1 MKKKTKIKK
10 VSLPYKLSGLIKLAI
25 KDLKLV
31 MKDKRYQLALA
42 SEWHYPTLDNK
53 CLVCLA
59 GAVLAK
65 SCGVKINQEAGPYEP
80 KFSSIESR
88 LLAIDS
94 MRQGY
99 FEEAYDHVK
108 DKLSK
113 ELSNLEM
120 KVLINIDKNMDSGSA
135 EDTIKYLENKLP
147 LLELLGI

>member
-31 MKDKRYQLALA
+31 MKDKRYELALA
-42 SEWHYPTLDNK
+42 SDWHYPLNDK
-53 CLVCLA
+53 CHVCLA

-65 SCGVKINQEAGPYEP
+65 SCGVKINEEAGPY
-80 KFSSIESR
+80 FSKYRSIESR

-99 FEEAYDHVK
+99 FEDAYDHIK

-113 ELSNLEM
+113 KLSDLEM
-120 KVLINIDKNMDSGSA
+120 KVLENIDRNMYPGSG
-135 EDTIKYLENKLP
+135 EETIKYLENKLP